1 MLEGRMAKDDNEFY
15 EELGERVAEFRKD
28 NDITQVQM
36 AQMLGVSQQQIA
48 SYEAGRVKIPIASLP
63 QLSQILAVSIDEIL
77 GVEKRAHRG
86 PTAKLQQ
93 LMEMIGELPK
103 AKQKFIIEMLDA
115 ILSKESRT
123 P

>member
-1 MLEGRMAKDDNEFY
+1 MAKEDDDFY
-15 EELGERVAEFRKD
+15 TELGERVAEIRKD
-28 NDITQVQM
+28 NNITQVQM

-48 SYEAGRVKIPIASLP
+48 SYEAGRVKIPVASLP

-86 PTAKLQQ
+86 PTAKLQRQ
-93 LMEMIGELPK
+93 MEMISELPK
-103 AKQKFIIEMLDA
+103 PKQKLIVEMLDA

-123 P
+123 R